1 MYIHGWHGH
10 SHHGYLTPMGSQCL
24 IKLLL
29 LPLVCAIAHIGS
41 CLYVLPWQLGATCSE
56 CITYVHPPNHLFH
69 VQVYSLFVCFGQ
81 LLPAGD
87 GGGGGG
93 EGGGS
98 VADVATREE
107 ESQTGSG
114 GKWVGWG
121 ELVPLPF
128 NMYICRGSTSICAL
142 LRQCS

>member
-1 MYIHGWHGH
+1 MFACVAMTSRSHLLRMYYIH
-10 SHHGYLTPMGSQCL
+10 S
-24 IKLLL
+24 
-29 LPLVCAIAHIGS
+29 
-41 CLYVLPWQLGATCSE
+41 
-56 CITYVHPPNHLFH
+56 PNHLFH

-114 GKWVGWG
+114 GKWVMGG
-121 ELVPLPF
+121 
-128 NMYICRGSTSICAL
+128 
-142 LRQCS
+142 

>member
-1 MYIHGWHGH
+1 MFVCVAMATRSHLLRMY
-10 SHHGYLTPMGSQCL
+10 
-24 IKLLL
+24 
-29 LPLVCAIAHIGS
+29 
-41 CLYVLPWQLGATCSE
+41 
-56 CITYVHPPNHLFH
+56 YVHPPNHLFH

-87 GGGGGG
+87 GGGGG

-121 ELVPLPF
+121 ELVPLSF
-128 NMYICRGSTSICAL
+128 NMYSRMSRVYLYLCIIEAMFL
-142 LRQCS
+142 INRQLCWSWML